1 MNKITKKKP
10 NYALFKFRYFISHIR
25 KEPYEKTYNR
35 SRLFMKKHTWFD
47 DRFREKI
54 NI

>member
-10 NYALFKFRYFISHIR
+10 NYALCKFRYMVSHIR

-47 DRFREKI
+47 DRFGEKI
-54 NI
+54 KI